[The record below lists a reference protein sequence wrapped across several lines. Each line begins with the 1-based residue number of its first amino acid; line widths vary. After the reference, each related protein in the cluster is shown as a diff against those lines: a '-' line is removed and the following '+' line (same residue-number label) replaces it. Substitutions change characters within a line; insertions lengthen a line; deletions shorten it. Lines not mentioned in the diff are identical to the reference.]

1 MACFIILINRLQ
13 SQSSSLTE
21 EQAFFLKA
29 DQFKKSTTTKEE
41 TYKAMLSQQI
51 SNMQN
56 CETFRNFK
64 ESVVVLNTTVPEK
77 YIPKWTTRTELEK
90 KIFWLYILMH
100 HYCENNETKSKISRD
115 SHSSGN
121 NKKPFSDNYAFQQSV
136 HNRHPTAALLIIL
149 LRRMICM
156 L

>member
-51 SNMQN
+51 SYMQN

-77 YIPKWTTRTELEK
+77 YISKWTTRTELEK
-90 KIFWLYILMH
+90 KIF
-100 HYCENNETKSKISRD
+100 
-115 SHSSGN
+115 
-121 NKKPFSDNYAFQQSV
+121 
-136 HNRHPTAALLIIL
+136 
-149 LRRMICM
+149 
-156 L
+156 